1 MRLVLSSS
9 KGKKISAL
17 VTVWQIL
24 GQFLAK
30 DLHFIGF
37 CYGFKIREFF
47 LKMIQLWKNFK
58 SKKALLL
65 PEKKQAPWSQCL
77 SCLVAIQP
85 EKSSNQKKLVPGNFP
100 SNSKIIVQHEI
111 FTERF
116 CSKLKK
122 RLENL
127 RSQISPYSVYLAFQ
141 NQFLKIR
148 AFEYQHNKVYSRIN
162 LAQVVKYFNKI
173 F

>member
-9 KGKKISAL
+9 KGKRISAL

-24 GQFLAK
+24 DQFLAK
-30 DLHFIGF
+30 DLHFTGF
-37 CYGFKIREFF
+37 CYGFKIWEFLIYVFF
-47 LKMIQLWKNFK
+47 LKMIKSLWKIFK
-58 SKKALLL
+58 FKKALLL
-65 PEKKQAPWSQCL
+65 PEKKQTPWSECL

-122 RLENL
+122 RLEFTFTNFAIFCIFSL
-127 RSQISPYSVYLAFQ
+127 SKPILENSCF
-141 NQFLKIR
+141 
-148 AFEYQHNKVYSRIN
+148 RIP
-162 LAQVVKYFNKI
+162 AH
-173 F
+173 